1 MKSTAAIALI
11 LASLA
16 CSRPVFTEPRSIAGV
31 RGMRILSDGD
41 YGYAT
46 GRNTVAR
53 LVRTSEGIVLT
64 DSARVPSIY
73 MTESSQYIPRD
84 SLHGYIAG
92 WESVCAVDWSVKPAK
107 VYDCIGGLKLDGSTG
122 GLAYGGRTLVLCGGV
137 HCYSFDVR
145 NDTIVLAD
153 SLRFGARV
161 DCKTSPTSE
170 IFRLRVDSNMHMP
183 DQVSLLKTC
192 DVGLKGCSLDRSID
206 NYRLASFN
214 HNISPD
220 NAAQDL
226 KVDSSGRMALWDSI
240 PSSNRPIDRFP
251 TGLGYTNLMYGYDDS
266 VVVFAWDSSLAMTAW
281 ERNTGNSVGTT
292 TVVSLGARS
301 SSWYHL
307 SYEKKVVWN
316 LTENGIISFRVAEP
330 SLPSA
335 VLVGR
340 AAGMGAIRLSG
351 RNLEIVTTNSGTI
364 RILSADGRVEAVFAV
379 HAGESIRWTAP
390 GRGLRFVESG
400 ATTQALMIP

>member
-1 MKSTAAIALI
+1 MKSTSLVLI

-16 CSRPVFTEPRSIAGV
+16 VSKPVFTEPRSIGGV
-31 RGMRILSDGD
+31 RAMRILSDGE

-46 GRNTVAR
+46 GQNTVAR

-64 DSARVPSIY
+64 DSARVTGY

-107 VYDCIGGLKLDGSTG
+107 VSDCVGGLKLDGSTG

-137 HCYSFDVR
+137 HCYSFDVGK
-145 NDTIVLAD
+145 DTIVLED

-161 DCKTSPTSE
+161 ACKTFLNAE

-192 DVGLKGCSLDRSID
+192 DVGLKGCSLDRSIG
-206 NYRLASFN
+206 NYSLSTFN
-214 HNISPD
+214 HYISPD

-240 PSSNRPIDRFP
+240 PSSNRPIDKFP
-251 TGLGYTNLMYGYDDS
+251 TNLGYTNLMYGYDDS
-266 VVVFAWDSSLAMTAW
+266 VVVFAWDSSLALTSW
-281 ERNTGNSVGTT
+281 DRNTGNSVGTST
-292 TVVSLGARS
+292 IVSLGADSRD
-301 SSWYHL
+301 WYHL
-307 SYEKKVVWN
+307 SYEKKTVWN
-316 LTENGIISFRVAEP
+316 LTENGIISFRVAE
-330 SLPSA
+330 SSVPSA

-340 AAGMGAIRLSG
+340 EAGMGAIRLSG
-351 RNLEIVTTNSGTI
+351 RNLEIVPTNSGSI
-364 RILSADGRVEAVFAV
+364 RILSADGRMEAAFVGR
-379 HAGESIRWTAP
+379 AGEPVRWAAP

-400 ATTQALMIP
+400 ATVQKLMIP

>member
-1 MKSTAAIALI
+1 MKMTIFVLI
-11 LASLA
+11 LASIA
-16 CSRPVFTEPRSIAGV
+16 CSKPVFTEPRSMDGM
-31 RGMRILSDGD
+31 RGMRIVSDGE
-41 YGYAT
+41 YGYVT

-92 WESVCAVDWSVKPAK
+92 WESVCAVDWSIKPAK
-107 VYDCIGGLKLDGSTG
+107 VYDCVGGLKLDGSTG
-122 GLAYGGRTLVLCGGV
+122 GLALGGARLVLCGGGY
-137 HCYSFDVR
+137 CYSFDVR

-161 DCKTSPTSE
+161 DCKTSLTSE

-192 DVGLKGCSLDRSID
+192 DVGLKGCSLNRSID
-206 NYRLASFN
+206 NYRLSSFN

-266 VVVFAWDSSLAMTAW
+266 VLVFAWDSSLAMTSW
-281 ERNTGNSVGTT
+281 DRNTGNSVGTT
-292 TVVSLGARS
+292 TIVSLGARY

-307 SYEKKVVWN
+307 SYEKKTVWN
-316 LTENGIISFRVAEP
+316 LTEKGVISFRVAEP
-330 SLPSA
+330 FVPPAA
-335 VLVGR
+335 VVAGG
-340 AAGMGAIRLSG
+340 AAKGPIRVSG
-351 RNLEIVTTNSGTI
+351 RILEMVAANSGTV
-364 RILSADGRVEAVFAV
+364 RILSADGRLEAVFAV

-390 GRGLRFVESG
+390 GRGLRFVESD
-400 ATTQALMIP
+400 ATVQKLMIP

>member
-1 MKSTAAIALI
+1 MKTTIFVLI
-11 LASLA
+11 LASFA
-16 CSRPVFTEPRSIAGV
+16 CSKPVFTEPRSMDGM
-31 RGMRILSDGD
+31 RGMRIVSDGE
-41 YGYAT
+41 YGYVT

-122 GLAYGGRTLVLCGGV
+122 GLTYGGRTLVLCGGGY
-137 HCYSFDVR
+137 CYSFDVR

-153 SLRFGARV
+153 SLRFGTRV
-161 DCKTSPTSE
+161 SCKTFLDAE

-192 DVGLKGCSLDRSID
+192 DVGLKGCSLNRSID
-206 NYRLASFN
+206 NYRLSSFN

-266 VVVFAWDSSLAMTAW
+266 VVVFAWDSSLAMTSW
-281 ERNTGNSVGTT
+281 DRNTGNSVGSTT
-292 TVVSLGARS
+292 IVSMGARS
-301 SSWYHL
+301 SAWYHL
-307 SYEKKVVWN
+307 SYEKKMVWN
-316 LTENGIISFRVAEP
+316 LTEKGVISFRVAEP
-330 SLPSA
+330 FVPPAA
-335 VLVGR
+335 VV
-340 AAGMGAIRLSG
+340 AGGASNGSIRVSG
-351 RNLEIVTTNSGTI
+351 RSLEIVPTSSGMV

-379 HAGESIRWTAP
+379 HAGESIRWTVP

-400 ATTQALMIP
+400 ITVEKWMIP